1 MKPSKYQKAIYNAF
15 QETNENINISAVA
28 GSGKTTVLL
37 QLLKYIPDDKQ
48 AFFVAF
54 NNSIVDELKKRIG
67 DRNNVE
73 ISTIHSYGWRSILM
87 RYGSRVKMN
96 PNKVLAKIEIV
107 LKDYPDIKAKK
118 HGYYFFIISKIIDLM
133 RCNLI
138 SPNVNDI
145 LDMTMYYDID
155 VSKFEAEFA
164 IRVLELMNKDKSQ
177 FDFMDMIYQPI
188 IDPYIRMRK
197 YDYVFCDES
206 QDFSAAQQ
214 AVIKKSLNRRGR
226 LITVGDEHQSI
237 YGFAGADADSYDKL
251 ANLNG
256 DSVRLPLSVCYR
268 CSKAVVIKAQEI
280 VPEIQYAADAEVGL
294 VREGSLVE
302 DLEPGDW
309 VLCRNL
315 KPLVQT
321 YLWLMKNKIKSKIKG
336 KDIGEGILSMI
347 NKTGA
352 KTLRGM
358 WTLIEI
364 DKNKLFQKLKK
375 RGVRHPSLHPK
386 MELFSQ
392 RQEVIECLMGEVSNV
407 EALKTLISNIFSDDI
422 KGIMLSTIHKAKGLE
437 NDRIMFLCPE
447 LIPSKYATT
456 DWMFEQEM
464 NLKYVA
470 ITRAKKDLIY
480 ISGETFK
487 SDIKSKIYL

>member
-48 AFFVAF
+48 ALFVAF

-73 ISTIHSYGWRSILM
+73 ISTIHSYGWRSMLM

-138 SPNVNDI
+138 SPNVKDI

-214 AVIKKSLNRRGR
+214 AVIKK
-226 LITVGDEHQSI
+226 I
-237 YGFAGADADSYDKL
+237 FK
-251 ANLNG
+251 
-256 DSVRLPLSVCYR
+256 
-268 CSKAVVIKAQEI
+268 
-280 VPEIQYAADAEVGL
+280 
-294 VREGSLVE
+294 
-302 DLEPGDW
+302 
-309 VLCRNL
+309 
-315 KPLVQT
+315 
-321 YLWLMKNKIKSKIKG
+321 
-336 KDIGEGILSMI
+336 
-347 NKTGA
+347 
-352 KTLRGM
+352 
-358 WTLIEI
+358 
-364 DKNKLFQKLKK
+364 
-375 RGVRHPSLHPK
+375 
-386 MELFSQ
+386 SQ
-392 RQEVIECLMGEVSNV
+392 R
-407 EALKTLISNIFSDDI
+407 
-422 KGIMLSTIHKAKGLE
+422 
-437 NDRIMFLCPE
+437 
-447 LIPSKYATT
+447 
-456 DWMFEQEM
+456 
-464 NLKYVA
+464 
-470 ITRAKKDLIY
+470 
-480 ISGETFK
+480 
-487 SDIKSKIYL
+487 KINNSWR